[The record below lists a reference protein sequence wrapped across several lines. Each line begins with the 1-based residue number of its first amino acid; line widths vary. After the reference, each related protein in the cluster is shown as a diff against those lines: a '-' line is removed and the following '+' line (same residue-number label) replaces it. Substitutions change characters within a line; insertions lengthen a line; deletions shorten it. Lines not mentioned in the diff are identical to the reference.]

1 MIAGLSKDNYEPP
14 KSSRLV
20 PAIRHK
26 GTYKELQGTSRNF
39 KELQGTTRNHKEP
52 TRNHKELQGTT
63 RNFKELQGTSRNL
76 QDIIC
81 PLLTRLA
88 PQAPPVLRSS

>member
-26 GTYKELQGTSRNF
+26 GTTRNLQRNYKEL
-39 KELQGTTRNHKEP
+39 TRNL
-52 TRNHKELQGTT
+52 R
-63 RNFKELQGTSRNL
+63 
-76 QDIIC
+76 DIIC

>member
-39 KELQGTTRNHKEP
+39 KELQGTS
-52 TRNHKELQGTT
+52 

>member
-39 KELQGTTRNHKEP
+39 KELQGTS
-52 TRNHKELQGTT
+52 
-63 RNFKELQGTSRNL
+63 RNFKELQGTSRNYKEL
-76 QDIIC
+76 QG
-81 PLLTRLA
+81 TYKT
-88 PQAPPVLRSS
+88 